1 MGRSE
6 IQSGVIL
13 AGGKGTRMR
22 PATELY
28 NKHAIWVY
36 DRPMIYYPIQTLK
49 DMGCTAIQ
57 IVSSPEGVGDIA
69 KLVEDGSQFEVDV
82 TYKIQREADGMAGAL
97 GVSNVQ
103 DELFPVVCGDCYYD
117 PSPAMPDKPSC
128 WWSEVEF
135 AKNHGVWNP
144 ETNQII
150 EKPIRDIG
158 RRAVIGVY
166 VYDQRVYDV
175 IRQLK
180 PSARGEL
187 EITDIN
193 NWYLRNGG
201 QILEHGGFF
210 GDMGTTD
217 GLLRVANYIKEN
229 SK

>member
-1 MGRSE
+1 MT
-6 IQSGVIL
+6 GVIL

-36 DRPMIYYPIQTLK
+36 DRPMIDYPIQTLK

-57 IVSSPEGVGDIA
+57 IISSPEGIGDIGA
-69 KLVEDGSQFEVDV
+69 LVKDGSDFQVDV
-82 TYKIQREADGMAGAL
+82 SYKVQNTATGMAGAL
-97 GVSNVQ
+97 AVSDVK
-103 DELFPVVCGDCYYD
+103 DALFPVVCGDCYYD
-117 PSPAMPDKPSC
+117 PSPTMPDKPTV

-150 EKPIRDIG
+150 EKPVIDIG

-166 VYDQRVYDV
+166 VYDQRVFEV
-175 IRQLK
+175 IPGLQ

-193 NWYLRNGG
+193 NWYLQNGG
-201 QILEHGGFF
+201 QILEHQGFF
-210 GDMGTTD
+210 GDMGTTT
-217 GLLRVANYIKEN
+217 GLLRVANYVSEN
-229 SK
+229 QQ

>member
-1 MGRSE
+1 MT
-6 IQSGVIL
+6 GVIL
-13 AGGKGTRMR
+13 AGGKGSRMR

-28 NKHAIWVY
+28 NKHTIWVY
-36 DRPMIYYPIQTLK
+36 DRPMIDIPIKTLK
-49 DMGCTAIQ
+49 DMGCDNVQ
-57 IVSSPEGVGDIA
+57 IISSPEGVGDIA
-69 KLVEDGSQFEVDV
+69 KLVKDGAEFEVDI

-117 PSPAMPDKPSC
+117 PNPVMPDKPSI

-144 ETNQII
+144 ETNEII

-193 NWYLRNGG
+193 NWYLKNGG
-201 QILEHGGFF
+201 QVLHHAGFF

-217 GLLRVANYIKEN
+217 GLLRVANHIKEN
-229 SK
+229 KE